1 MREATCDV
9 VGAFSENVI
18 PDFLFQH
25 KQVMPALLKALKDQV
40 QVAATSDDHAQSA
53 TSALT
58 ALSEFAANMEEYE
71 IGFYLKDAVEISLQY
86 LITENQKRKV
96 QY

>member
-1 MREATCDV
+1 
-9 VGAFSENVI
+9 
-18 PDFLFQH
+18 
-25 KQVMPALLKALKDQV
+25 MPALLKALKDQV

-71 IGFYLKDAVEISLQY
+71 ISFYLKDAVEISLQY